1 LSRPKDGRECYDRDK
16 ENVFLYE
23 ELKVSAPTLV
33 AKAAPLTT
41 GLRFE
46 PLAQFQ
52 QGPLSESPDRAD
64 NKGKRIGVF
73 IVTYNA
79 LTTLSS
85 VLKRITP
92 EVWENVEQVVVF
104 DDASKD
110 DTYELALG
118 IQMITKLPK
127 LRVLKHDHNLG
138 YGGNQKAAYRYFIEQ
153 GFDVVV
159 MLHGDGQYA
168 PELLSHMYA
177 PLVRG
182 EADAVFGS
190 RMMKDFG
197 GPLKGGMPLYKYVG
211 NRILTEIENR
221 ALGLRLTEFHSG
233 YRAYNLNALRQVRLD
248 NMTNDFHF
256 DTEIIIKLQHQNFRI
271 KEVPIPTFYGDEIC
285 RVDGIRYAKDV
296 LRAVHRYTFTARAVR
311 AFPEYEEYFVPYAI
325 KRTRYSSH
333 FYAFRLIGKDQ
344 RVLEVGCGN
353 GSFGA
358 ELARVGNRV
367 TGVDCA
373 PDVPLSAGYQN
384 VITADLEK
392 GVGNQSES
400 RFDRVLLLDTL
411 EHLRD
416 PRPLLEACKQVLSER
431 GRIIVSLPNTV
442 NFTVRLM
449 VLFGHF
455 RYSNRGILDWSH
467 LRFFTRKTAAELLE
481 GQGYRVT
488 GRHYTI
494 LPLERVVPLSPGNT
508 ILRAANQLLRIAT
521 RLLPGLLS
529 YEVVLV
535 AEK

>member
-1 LSRPKDGRECYDRDK
+1 
-16 ENVFLYE
+16 
-23 ELKVSAPTLV
+23 VSISSTV
-33 AKAAPLTT
+33 AKAAPIAH
-41 GLRFE
+41 GLPFE
-46 PLAQFQ
+46 PLPQFR
-52 QGPLSESPDRAD
+52 QGPLSESAERAD
-64 NKGKRIGVF
+64 NKGKRIGIC
-73 IVTYNA
+73 IVAYNA

-92 EVWENVEQVVVF
+92 EVWQNVEQVVVF

-118 IQMITKLPK
+118 IQMITNLPK
-127 LRVLKHDHNLG
+127 LKVLRNQQNLG
-138 YGGNQKAAYRYFIEQ
+138 YGGNQKAAYQYFIEQ
-153 GFDVVV
+153 GFDAAV
-159 MLHGDGQYA
+159 MLHGDAQYA
-168 PELLSHMYA
+168 PELLSHLYA
-177 PLVRG
+177 ALVRG

-197 GPLKGGMPLYKYVG
+197 GPLKGGMPLYKYMG
-211 NRILTEIENR
+211 NRVLTAIENR
-221 ALGLRLTEFHSG
+221 ALGLQLTEFHSG
-233 YRAYNLNALRQVRLD
+233 YRAYNLNALRQIRLD

-296 LRAVHRYTFTARAVR
+296 LRAVYRYTFTARAVR

-333 FYAFRLIGKDQ
+333 FYAFRLVGKDQ
-344 RVLEVGCGN
+344 RVLEVGCGD

-358 ELARVGNRV
+358 ELARAGNRV

-373 PDVPLSAGYQN
+373 PEVPLSAEYQN
-384 VITADLEK
+384 VTAADLEQ
-392 GVGNQSES
+392 GVGDQPEG
-400 RFDRVLLLDTL
+400 RFDRVLLLDIL

-416 PRPLLEACKQVLSER
+416 PRPLLESCKKVLSER
-431 GRIIVSLPNTV
+431 GRMIVSLPNSV

-449 VLFGHF
+449 VLFGVF

-467 LRFFTRKTAAELLE
+467 LRFFTRTTAAELLE
-481 GQGYRVT
+481 QQGYRVT

-494 LPLERVVPLSPGNT
+494 LPLERIIPLDSSNKL
-508 ILRAANQLLRIAT
+508 LRAANQMLRVAT
-521 RLLPGLLS
+521 RLLPGLLA

>member
-1 LSRPKDGRECYDRDK
+1 MNSSG
-16 ENVFLYE
+16 
-23 ELKVSAPTLV
+23 TV
-33 AKAAPLTT
+33 AKAAPASSALP
-41 GLRFE
+41 FE
-46 PLAQFQ
+46 PLPQFR
-52 QGPLSESPDRAD
+52 QGVLSESKERAD
-64 NKGKRIGVF
+64 KHGKRIGIFV
-73 IVTYNA
+73 VTYNA

-85 VLKRITP
+85 VLRRITP

-118 IQMITKLPK
+118 IQLMTNLSK
-127 LRVLKHDHNLG
+127 LRVLKHERNLG

-197 GPLKGGMPLYKYVG
+197 GPLKGGMPLYKYFG
-211 NRILTEIENR
+211 NRVLTEIENR
-221 ALGLRLTEFHSG
+221 ALGLHLTEFHSG
-233 YRAYNLNALRQVRLD
+233 YRAYSLNALKQVRLD
-248 NMTNDFHF
+248 NLTNDFHF
-256 DTEIIIKLQHQNFRI
+256 DTEIIIKLHHQSFRI

-285 RVDGIRYAKDV
+285 RVDGMRYAKDV

-325 KRTRYSSH
+325 KRSLYSSH
-333 FYAFRLIGKDQ
+333 FYAFRLVGKDQ
-344 RVLEVGCGN
+344 RVLEVGCGD

-358 ELARVGNRV
+358 ELAAVGNRV
-367 TGVDCA
+367 TGVDTNPA
-373 PDVPLSAGYQN
+373 VPLSAGYQN
-384 VITADLEK
+384 VIAADLEQS
-392 GVGNQSES
+392 VGDHPEG
-400 RFDRVLLLDTL
+400 RYDRVLLLDVL

-416 PRPLLEACKQVLSER
+416 PRALLQSCKKALSDR
-431 GRIIVSLPNTV
+431 GRMIVSLPNTV

-449 VLFGHF
+449 VLFGSF

-481 GQGYRVT
+481 EHGYRVVD
-488 GRHYTI
+488 RHYTI
-494 LPLERVVPLSPGNT
+494 LPLERVIPLNARNPV
-508 ILRAANQLLRIAT
+508 LRAANQVLRVMT
-521 RLLPGLLS
+521 KLLPGLLA
-529 YEVVLV
+529 YEIVLV
-535 AEK
+535 AQK